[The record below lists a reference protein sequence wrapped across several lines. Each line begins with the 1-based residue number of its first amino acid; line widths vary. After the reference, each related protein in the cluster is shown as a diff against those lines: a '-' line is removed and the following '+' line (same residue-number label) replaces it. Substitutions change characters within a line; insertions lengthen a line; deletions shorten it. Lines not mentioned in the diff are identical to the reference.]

1 MMVMVM
7 IMMMMLRITAEFNC
21 YVSTI
26 QGNCLPAQVNREI
39 MSAFY
44 WLTRRMHIK
53 SGWNRISGIATA
65 IPFK

>member
-1 MMVMVM
+1 MMMVMVM

-53 SGWNRISGIATA
+53 SG
-65 IPFK
+65 